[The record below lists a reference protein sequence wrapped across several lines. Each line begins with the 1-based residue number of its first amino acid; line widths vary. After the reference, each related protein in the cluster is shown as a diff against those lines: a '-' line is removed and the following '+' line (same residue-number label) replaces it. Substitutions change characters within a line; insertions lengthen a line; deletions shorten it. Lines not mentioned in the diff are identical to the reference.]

1 MSRYTVMVDDNFHY
15 MDGSERWELGTFV
28 TAEGALAACRK
39 IVDDWLAHNYKPGM
53 TADQLYEHYTSFGEE
68 PFVVAPAGG
77 AKPATFS
84 ARDYVRERAAGLCGG
99 AVALPDTFGT
109 SR

>member
-15 MDGSERWELGTFV
+15 MDESERWELGTFV

-39 IVDDWLAHNYKPGM
+39 VIDDWLARNYKPGM

-68 PFVVAPAGG
+68 PFVMAPGG
-77 AKPATFS
+77 GGGQVPFS
-84 ARDYVRERAAGLCGG
+84 AREYVRERALGLCGG
-99 AVALPDTFGT
+99 AAPLPETPGAP
-109 SR
+109 R